1 MNFFLGPASVFYNSC
16 QLGIDRI
23 VLPFTSDIAKQT
35 KSFMYTQNFGTKTH
49 GRGSS
54 LRNLLFGKQEK
65 KKEKK
70 RKEKKTLHG
79 LQISAREE
87 INDQFPR
94 I

>member
-1 MNFFLGPASVFYNSC
+1 MNFFLGPASVFYNSWK
-16 QLGIDRI
+16 LGIDRI

-65 KKEKK
+65 KRKKENTS
-70 RKEKKTLHG
+70 RVTDF
-79 LQISAREE
+79 RT
-87 INDQFPR
+87 
-94 I
+94 